1 MKENKN
7 ISSLKSHKFSKGL
20 IQPPMN
26 TLPNSKPVSWT
37 DDRLPEYLWIGLILM
52 SFSRT
57 KGIEIA
63 GKILKEISQINKNLL
78 KPKLSEILS
87 LPNYE
92 QEKIYKTIVKNVN
105 FKILAPLTVIFK
117 NNDYPIFNKYFYCH
131 EMPTVFRIDTIK
143 KSIKL
148 YYNHQ
153 SYEATDLRFVVLSM
167 MVFQDKLRVFQGS
180 TLPEVFERYPYTSHD
195 DEKMRMY
202 RPSIRATEMM
212 DIENLPNKQ
221 FIDFFWKEIG
231 LKTSCNT
238 LVIGFKKEEN
248 EMDYKKYII
257 DYQYKLNHLITE
269 KKELVITNDKFNV
282 IIGTITYS
290 LKIFNDVIEK
300 DLSDSILGRHAYRTI
315 LETFINIKYLLK
327 LEQQNPNVWLE
338 YKLYGIGKYKL
349 PLLKERENSIQ
360 NNTHFADPLAEVI
373 INEIIWEEFL
383 DIDTRYFDNKKIKEK
398 FEEVGEKYL
407 YEVLYEYDNNFI
419 HGFWGAVRES
429 SMLHCDN
436 ATHKFHSVPDINFEQ
451 KLSSVNSDIYKIM
464 DKFYNLIEESF

>member
-1 MKENKN
+1 
-7 ISSLKSHKFSKGL
+7 
-20 IQPPMN
+20 
-26 TLPNSKPVSWT
+26 
-37 DDRLPEYLWIGLILM
+37 
-52 SFSRT
+52 
-57 KGIEIA
+57 
-63 GKILKEISQINKNLL
+63 
-78 KPKLSEILS
+78 
-87 LPNYE
+87 
-92 QEKIYKTIVKNVN
+92 
-105 FKILAPLTVIFK
+105 
-117 NNDYPIFNKYFYCH
+117 
-131 EMPTVFRIDTIK
+131 
-143 KSIKL
+143 
-148 YYNHQ
+148 
-153 SYEATDLRFVVLSM
+153 
-167 MVFQDKLRVFQGS
+167 
-180 TLPEVFERYPYTSHD
+180 
-195 DEKMRMY
+195 
-202 RPSIRATEMM
+202 
-212 DIENLPNKQ
+212 
-221 FIDFFWKEIG
+221 
-231 LKTSCNT
+231 
-238 LVIGFKKEEN
+238 
-248 EMDYKKYII
+248 
-257 DYQYKLNHLITE
+257 LITE

-451 KLSSVNSDIYKIM
+451 KLSSVNSDIYKII

>member
-1 MKENKN
+1 
-7 ISSLKSHKFSKGL
+7 
-20 IQPPMN
+20 MN

-37 DDRLPEYLWIGLILM
+37 NDRLPEYLWIGLILM

-131 EMPTVFRIDTIK
+131 EMPIVFRIDTIK

-148 YYNHQ
+148 YYDHQ

-269 KKELVITNDKFNV
+269 K
-282 IIGTITYS
+282 
-290 LKIFNDVIEK
+290 
-300 DLSDSILGRHAYRTI
+300 
-315 LETFINIKYLLK
+315 
-327 LEQQNPNVWLE
+327 
-338 YKLYGIGKYKL
+338 
-349 PLLKERENSIQ
+349 
-360 NNTHFADPLAEVI
+360 
-373 INEIIWEEFL
+373 
-383 DIDTRYFDNKKIKEK
+383 
-398 FEEVGEKYL
+398 
-407 YEVLYEYDNNFI
+407 
-419 HGFWGAVRES
+419 
-429 SMLHCDN
+429 
-436 ATHKFHSVPDINFEQ
+436 
-451 KLSSVNSDIYKIM
+451 
-464 DKFYNLIEESF
+464 